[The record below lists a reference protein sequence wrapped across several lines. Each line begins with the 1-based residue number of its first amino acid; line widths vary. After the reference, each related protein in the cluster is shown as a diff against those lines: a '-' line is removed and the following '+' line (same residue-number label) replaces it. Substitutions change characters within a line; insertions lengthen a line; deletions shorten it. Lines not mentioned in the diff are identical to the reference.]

1 MDGNSKAK
9 MSNIRDIQTQLLEFC
24 STMKLPEDTNI
35 SYDEKENYIEFTYN
49 AVVYAV
55 LIDGENW
62 EETKKI
68 ILEQKELKEQESYLV
83 KKREQLD
90 PLTTLY
96 NKEYSRKLITEFL
109 NGEHKNKTH
118 ALMLIDIV
126 NFSTINENLGY
137 IFGDNVLI
145 NLADSLKQI
154 FYDTDIVG
162 RIGGD
167 EFIILLKDISSREL
181 LESKAE
187 EIYSIF
193 YNTYTGEN
201 KNYKMSCSSGIAVYP
216 HDGNNFTELFDHAHL
231 SLLNVSNIT
240 DKHICFYDEL
250 GQIPP
255 LNNNNNYYDLYHIT
269 KARAFG
275 TNNFDT
281 EIIAFAFDIMSRT
294 KDVKSAINLL
304 LSKVRTQFLSDKVCI
319 IEKSVMGTEYN
330 TTYLCSKDGIESFK
344 SLDVPNNSRD
354 EIKEYMNLFDEN
366 GIFYVVNTKN
376 IKDNIKIDF
385 LDNQN
390 LVSFLQCGIY
400 DDGELKG
407 LVSIEDD
414 KERQWNQTEIE
425 SIITITKIISSYL
438 LKIRA
443 SDRANKQLY
452 NLKNYDTLTN
462 LPTLYKF
469 KSDSKKL
476 LKENIENQYAIIYS
490 DINQFKHI
498 NDTLGYDFGDKIL
511 CDFAKFLTDNI
522 KHECIS
528 RIGED
533 NFLILVPYYS
543 EEELM
548 KMVLETNEKFNNIE
562 KTKYPGYKFT
572 VTSGIAIVDRN
583 EDFSVTIDNA
593 NIARKSL
600 KHSSNNSC
608 LFFDDNMKMKIHK
621 ELEITNN
628 MEKAL
633 KNGEFIVYIQPKIG
647 LLENLVVGG
656 EALVRWRKSEDVII
670 SPNDFIPV
678 FEKNGFIVNLDFY
691 IYEEVL
697 KMMRRW
703 LDDGVN
709 IVPISLNVSRIHL
722 NDENFVTEI
731 KKLVDSYNIP
741 YDLLELELTESI
753 FLNNS
758 EIALTAM
765 KGLRELG
772 IKVSIDDFG
781 SGYSSLNLLKNM
793 STDVIKLDK
802 EFFSKGDEMHKE
814 EKIIVSSIISMAKQ
828 LNLKVISEG
837 VETKNQSDFL
847 RSVSCDMAQGFLY
860 ARPMPVDK
868 FEKLLTDSKL
878 FYNE

>member
-1 MDGNSKAK
+1 MDGKSKAK
-9 MSNIRDIQTQLLEFC
+9 MSNVRYIRTQLLEFI
-24 STMKLPEDTNI
+24 STMNLPDDTNI
-35 SYDEKENYIEFTYN
+35 SYEEKDNYVEFTYN
-49 AVVYAV
+49 GVVYAV

-68 ILEQKELKEQESYLV
+68 ILEQKELKEQESHLI

-96 NKEYSRKLITEFL
+96 NKDYSRKLIDEFL
-109 NGEHKNKTH
+109 KGQQKNKTH

-145 NLADSLKQI
+145 NLADSLKKI

-181 LESKAE
+181 LESKAK

-216 HDGNNFTELFDHAHL
+216 DDGKNFTELFDHAHL
-231 SLLNVSNIT
+231 SLLNVRNMT
-240 DKHICFYDEL
+240 DKHICFFDEIN
-250 GQIPP
+250 QIPS
-255 LNNNNNYYDLYHIT
+255 LTNVNNYYDLYHIT
-269 KARAFG
+269 KTRAFG
-275 TNNFDT
+275 TNNFDK

-304 LSKVRTQFLSDKVCI
+304 LSKVRIQFLSNKVCI

-330 TTYLCSKDGIESFK
+330 ATYLCSKDGIESFE
-344 SLDVPNNSRD
+344 SLDVSNNSRD
-354 EIKEYMNLFDEN
+354 EIKEYMDLFDEN
-366 GIFYVVNTKN
+366 GIYYVNN
-376 IKDNIKIDF
+376 IKNTEYVDLLKK
-385 LDNQN
+385 QN

-414 KERQWNQTEIE
+414 KEREWTQTEIE
-425 SIITITKIISSYL
+425 SIMTITKIISSYL

-443 SDRANKQLY
+443 SDRASKQLY

-469 KSDSKKL
+469 KVDSKQL
-476 LKENIENQYAIIYS
+476 LKENIDKQYAIIYS
-490 DINQFKHI
+490 DINRFKHI
-498 NDTLGYDFGDKIL
+498 NDTLGYDVGDKIL
-511 CDFAKFLTDNI
+511 CDCGNFLSENI
-522 KHECIS
+522 EHECIA

-533 NFLILVPYYS
+533 NFIILVPYYN
-543 EEELM
+543 EEEL
-548 KMVLETNEKFNNIE
+548 KKTIIETNEQFNNIE
-562 KTKYPGYKFT
+562 KARYPGYKFT
-572 VTSGIAIVDRN
+572 ITSGVSIVDRN
-583 EDFSVTIDNA
+583 EELSVTIDNA

-600 KHSSNNSC
+600 KQSRDSSC

-647 LLENLVVGG
+647 LTENLVVGG

-670 SPNDFIPV
+670 PPNDFIPI

-703 LDDGVN
+703 IDSGIKL
-709 IVPISLNVSRIHL
+709 VPISLNVSRIHL
-722 NDENFVTEI
+722 NDENFVNEI
-731 KKLVDSYNIP
+731 KKLVDSYDIP

-753 FLNNS
+753 FLKNS
-758 EIALTAM
+758 DIALTAM

-847 RSVSCDMAQGFLY
+847 RSVSCDMAQGFLF
-860 ARPMPVDK
+860 AKPMPVDM
-868 FEKLLTDSKL
+868 FEKLLIDPRTFL
-878 FYNE
+878 

>member
-1 MDGNSKAK
+1 MDDKSKAK
-9 MSNIRDIQTQLLEFC
+9 MSNIRYIQTQLLEFF
-24 STMKLPEDTNI
+24 STINLPDDTNI
-35 SYDEKENYIEFTYN
+35 SYVENENYIEFTYN
-49 AVVYAV
+49 NVVYAV

-62 EETKKI
+62 EETKKS
-68 ILEQKELKEQESYLV
+68 ILEQKELKEQENYLI

-96 NKEYSRKLITEFL
+96 NKDYSKKLINEFL
-109 NGEHKNKTH
+109 KGQSKDKTH

-145 NLADSLKQI
+145 NLADSLKKI

-167 EFIILLKDISSREL
+167 EFIILLKNISSREL
-181 LESKAE
+181 LENKAK

-201 KNYKMSCSSGIAVYP
+201 KDYKMSCSSGIAVYP
-216 HDGNNFTELFDHAHL
+216 YDGKDFTELFNNAHL
-231 SLLNVSNIT
+231 SLLNVRYMAN
-240 DKHICFYDEL
+240 KHICFYDEIK
-250 GQIPP
+250 QNSP
-255 LNNNNNYYDLYHIT
+255 LEKNSNYYDLYHIA
-269 KARAFG
+269 KNRAFG
-275 TNNFDT
+275 TNNFDK

-304 LSKVRTQFLSDKVCI
+304 LSKVRTQFHSDKVCI

-330 TTYLCSKDGIESFK
+330 ATYLCSKNGIESLE
-344 SLDVPNNSRD
+344 SLDSSNNRRD
-354 EIKEYMNLFDEN
+354 EIKEYMHLFDEN
-366 GIFYVVNTKN
+366 GIYYEANINNTKSTIN
-376 IKDNIKIDF
+376 IDLHKV
-385 LDNQN
+385 QN

-414 KERQWNQTEIE
+414 KEREWTQNEIE
-425 SIITITKIISSYL
+425 SIMTITKIISSYL

-443 SDRANKQLY
+443 SDRASKQLY

-469 KSDSKKL
+469 KVDAKQL
-476 LKENIENQYAIIYS
+476 LRENTDKQYAIIYS
-490 DINQFKHI
+490 DINRFKHI
-498 NDTLGYDFGDKIL
+498 NDTLGYDVGDKIL
-511 CDFAKFLTDNI
+511 FDCGNFLSSNI
-522 KHECIS
+522 EHECIA

-533 NFLILVPYYS
+533 NFIILVPYYN
-543 EEELM
+543 EEEL
-548 KMVLETNEKFNNIE
+548 KKTVLETNEQFNNIQ
-562 KTKYPGYKFT
+562 KAKYPGYKFT
-572 VTSGIAIVDRN
+572 ITSGISIIDRN
-583 EDFSVTIDNA
+583 EELSVTIDNA

-600 KHSSNNSC
+600 KNSRDNSC

-628 MEKAL
+628 METAL

-647 LLENLVVGG
+647 LTENLVVGG
-656 EALVRWRKSEDVII
+656 EALVRWRKADDVII
-670 SPNDFIPV
+670 PPNDFIPV

-703 LDDGVN
+703 IDSGIKL
-709 IVPISLNVSRIHL
+709 VPISLNVSRIHL
-722 NDENFVTEI
+722 NDENFVSEI

-753 FLNNS
+753 FLKNS

-847 RSVSCDMAQGFLY
+847 RSVSCDMAQGYLY
-860 ARPMPVDK
+860 AKPMPVDM
-868 FEKLLTDSKL
+868 FEKLLVDPKT
-878 FYNE
+878 FV